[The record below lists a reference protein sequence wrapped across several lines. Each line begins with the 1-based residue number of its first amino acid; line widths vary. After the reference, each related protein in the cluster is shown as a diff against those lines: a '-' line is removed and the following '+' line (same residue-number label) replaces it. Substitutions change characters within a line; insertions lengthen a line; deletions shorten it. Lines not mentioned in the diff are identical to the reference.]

1 MDQERCEAF
10 AGRLADMLN
19 GAGLSMMISIGHR
32 TGLFDALAGRAPST
46 SEEIA
51 SAAGLAER
59 YVREWLGAMTTG
71 ELVEHDP
78 AAGTF
83 RLPDEHAAWLTRQAA
98 PNNFSV
104 TMQWVSVLGGVESRI
119 VDCFRR
125 GGGLAYSEY
134 ERFHDV
140 MAEESEQSVVLPLLE
155 SVLPLVPEIDDR
167 LKAGARVLDVG
178 CGSALALS
186 RMAEAYPSSSF
197 TGFDLCEDAVV
208 AARRMA
214 SERGL
219 DNLSVERRDVG
230 TIGLSDE
237 FDLVTA
243 FDAIHDQAR
252 PQAVLDGIA
261 RALKPGGS
269 FLMQD
274 IRGQSCVHDNMDN
287 PVAPFLYTISTMHCM
302 SVSLAQQGEG
312 LGTMWGEQVA
322 REMLRKAGFASVDLH
337 RLPHDEM
344 NDFYVCAKGRDQPV
358 A

>member
-1 MDQERCEAF
+1 MDELRSEAF
-10 AGRLADMLN
+10 AGKLAGILN

-32 TGLFDALAGRAPST
+32 TGLFDALAGREPST

-78 AAGTF
+78 EAGTYH
-83 RLPDEHAAWLTRQAA
+83 LPEEHAAWLTRQAA
-98 PNNFSV
+98 PGNFAV
-104 TMQWVSVLGGVESRI
+104 TMQWTSVLGAVESRI

-125 GGGLAYSEY
+125 GGGVPYEAH
-134 ERFHDV
+134 ERFHEV
-140 MAEESEQSVVLPLLE
+140 MAEEKEQSVVLPLLDT
-155 SVLPLVPEIDDR
+155 VLPLVPEIDGR
-167 LKAGARVLDVG
+167 LEAGARVLDVG
-178 CGSALALS
+178 CGSARALS
-186 RMAEAYPSSSF
+186 RMAEAYPASSF
-197 TGFDLCEDAVV
+197 TGFDLCEDAVA

-214 SERGL
+214 AERGL
-219 DNLSVERRDVG
+219 DNLSVEQRDVA
-230 TIGLSDE
+230 TIGLADVY
-237 FDLVTA
+237 DLVTA

-261 RALKPGGS
+261 RALKPDGS

-274 IRGQSCVHDNMDN
+274 IRGQSCVHQNMDH

-302 SVSLAQQGEG
+302 SVSLAQDGEG
-312 LGTMWGEQVA
+312 LGAMWGEQVA
-322 REMLRKAGFASVDLH
+322 REMLGKAGFENVDLH

-344 NDFYVCAKGRDQPV
+344 NDFYVCAKR
-358 A
+358 AS